1 MPRRRRSLTAVLAA
15 TVTAPL
21 AVTAALSLC
30 RGTTA
35 DGTAA
40 YTRRRGG
47 ASVAGGAPAPQVWC
61 IRPPLDRA
69 INVHR
74 SCVAARGLPS
84 GSPFL
89 VDASAAAPSFDRA
102 VGYESERRY
111 RRGGLHPVRPGDV
124 LDGGRYRVVAKL
136 GWGSFSTVWR
146 AVDTTVARGVDDA
159 AASGWRRPPREVAI
173 KIWAADRRGMALDE
187 AHYAQLLTNA
197 AEEEAV
203 AAAEHNHS
211 HRGGAW
217 NRGVDGG
224 VPPPLPPLMRQL
236 STFTTVGPH
245 GRHHCAVFELLGTS
259 LRVALYAYLNTPSG
273 LRSGRGAPLGVVQ
286 TVSRDLLRALAVAH
300 RHWLVH
306 TDLKIA
312 NLALR
317 LPPAAGG
324 RGGSATPASTAAAAT
339 ANSCVA
345 LRHAQARFDNATAAA
360 VAAAAAASPGAV
372 AAAATTAADAANA
385 VPADV
390 VAALAAATFFTP
402 DGTCHAM
409 DAVVT
414 IDWGNTE
421 ELDDD
426 GRLDRKYV
434 IQTREYRA
442 PEVIAG
448 VPGSAATD
456 LWSVGCIVWDVAVG
470 DFLFSPHGTDEGD
483 TTEEDIEH
491 LALMRDVVGSPAVDF
506 PPGFK
511 MGSRSGARLWA
522 PDGRL
527 VGVPRHR
534 HVTLGRLLQAQTN
547 LPAAPRRLL
556 ADFLGRMLALDPAAR
571 DSAEALLAH
580 PFLAVAWD
588 EREVATPV
596 PLPRVPDDE
605 GDDVAEDHVE
615 VEVEVPIVTPHHP
628 PGMAVHVPAPL
639 GASVA
644 GAAPLP
650 FPLPLV
656 GAVAVSPVDN
666 Y

>member
-1 MPRRRRSLTAVLAA
+1 MPRRRWSSASVLASVVAAPLGLTALLVLAPGVA
-15 TVTAPL
+15 
-21 AVTAALSLC
+21 
-30 RGTTA
+30 A

-47 ASVAGGAPAPQVWC
+47 AATDGGSPQWWC
-61 IRPPLDRA
+61 IRPPIDRA

-74 SCVAARGLPS
+74 TCMAAQGLPS

-89 VDASAAAPSFDRA
+89 VDASASAPSFDRA
-102 VGYESERRY
+102 IGYESERRY
-111 RRGGLHPVRPGDV
+111 RIGGLHPVRPGDV
-124 LDGGRYRVVAKL
+124 LGGGRYRVVAKL

-146 AVDTTVARGVDDA
+146 AVDTTVAPNCEDGA
-159 AASGWRRPPREVAI
+159 AGDWRPPPREVAI
-173 KIWAADRRGMALDE
+173 KIWAADRRRMAEDE
-187 AHYAQLLTNA
+187 AHYAQLLTDA
-197 AEEEAV
+197 AEEEAFV
-203 AAAEHNHS
+203 ADEDQHSIHGAGNHGDES
-211 HRGGAW
+211 GA
-217 NRGVDGG
+217 
-224 VPPPLPPLMRQL
+224 PPPFPPLMRQL

-259 LRVALYAYLNTPSG
+259 LRVALYAYLNTPAG

-286 TVSRDLLRALAVAH
+286 TVARDLLRALAVAH

-312 NLALR
+312 NVALR
-317 LPPAAGG
+317 LPAAGSGRRDGSGTPAAGV
-324 RGGSATPASTAAAAT
+324 AAGVSP
-339 ANSCVA
+339 NSCVA
-345 LRHAQARFDNATAAA
+345 LLEAQARADNATAAA
-360 VAAAAAASPGAV
+360 AATGSSAAAG
-372 AAAATTAADAANA
+372 TTAAVAGAADA

-390 VAALAAATFFTP
+390 AAALAAATFFTP

-448 VPGSAATD
+448 VPGSTATD
-456 LWSVGCIVWDVAVG
+456 IWSVGCIVWDVAVG
-470 DFLFSPHGTDEGD
+470 DFLFSPDGTDEGD

-491 LALMRDVVGSPAVDF
+491 LALMRDVLGSPDVDF
-506 PPGFK
+506 PAAFK
-511 MGSRSGARLWA
+511 VGSRSGARLWA

-534 HVTLGRLLQAQTN
+534 YVTLGRLLQAHTD

-556 ADFLGRMLALDPAAR
+556 ADFLARMLALDPDAR
-571 DSAEALLAH
+571 DGAEALLAH

-596 PLPRVPDDE
+596 PLPRVPDKE
-605 GDDVAEDHVE
+605 ADDVPVDHVE
-615 VEVEVPIVTPHHP
+615 VEVEALSAPSQP
-628 PGMAVHVPAPL
+628 PEMAVRAP
-639 GASVA
+639 
-644 GAAPLP
+644 
-650 FPLPLV
+650 
-656 GAVAVSPVDN
+656 AVARGGLAGGLSLIGGTDVDGN
-666 Y
+666 F

>member
-1 MPRRRRSLTAVLAA
+1 MPRRRWSLSGLLAAVVAAPLGLTAL
-15 TVTAPL
+15 L
-21 AVTAALSLC
+21 FLC
-30 RGTTA
+30 RGAAA

-47 ASVAGGAPAPQVWC
+47 VASGGGPPQWWC
-61 IRPPLDRA
+61 IRPPIDRT

-74 SCVAARGLPS
+74 TCMAARGLPS

-89 VDASAAAPSFDRA
+89 VDASEAAPSFDRA
-102 VGYESERRY
+102 IGYESERRY
-111 RRGGLHPVRPGDV
+111 RLGGLHPVRPGD
-124 LDGGRYRVVAKL
+124 LLGGGRYRVVAKL

-146 AVDTTVARGVDDA
+146 AVDTTISTDCEDGA
-159 AASGWRRPPREVAI
+159 AGDWRRPPREVAI
-173 KIWAADRRGMALDE
+173 KIWAADRRGMAEDE
-187 AHYAQLLTNA
+187 AHYAQLLTDA
-197 AEEEAV
+197 AEEEAF
-203 AAAEHNHS
+203 AADEYHDS
-211 HRGGAW
+211 LL
-217 NRGVDGG
+217 GVGNPRDEASA
-224 VPPPLPPLMRQL
+224 PPPLPPLMRQL
-236 STFTTVGPH
+236 NTFTTVGPH

-259 LRVALYAYLNTPSG
+259 LRVALYAYLNTPAG

-286 TVSRDLLRALAVAH
+286 TVARDLLRALAVAH

-312 NLALR
+312 NVALR
-317 LPPAAGG
+317 LPAVGSG
-324 RGGSATPASTAAAAT
+324 RRGGSGTPAAAAAASALS

-345 LRHAQARFDNATAAA
+345 LRHAQARADNVTAAA
-360 VAAAAAASPGAV
+360 VAAGSGGVAGATAA
-372 AAAATTAADAANA
+372 AADAADA
-385 VPADV
+385 MPADV

-448 VPGSAATD
+448 VPGSTATD
-456 LWSVGCIVWDVAVG
+456 IWSVGCIVWDVAVG
-470 DFLFSPHGTDEGD
+470 DFLFSPDGADEGD

-491 LALMRDVVGSPAVDF
+491 LALMRDVVGSPDVDF
-506 PPGFK
+506 PAAFK
-511 MGSRSGARLWA
+511 VDSRSGARLWA

-556 ADFLGRMLALDPAAR
+556 ADFLARMLALDPDAR
-571 DSAEALLAH
+571 DGAEALLGH

-596 PLPRVPDDE
+596 PLPRVPDE
-605 GDDVAEDHVE
+605 KANDVPDDHVE
-615 VEVEVPIVTPHHP
+615 VEVDVPSLPIQSPV
-628 PGMAVHVPAPL
+628 MAVRAP
-639 GASVA
+639 A
-644 GAAPLP
+644 GARSGATEG
-650 FPLPLV
+650 LPLL
-656 GAVAVSPVDN
+656 GGSISAVDSN
-666 Y
+666 F